1 MISADLIV
9 AGAAQVATCGGP
21 APKRRKALNDV
32 GLIEDG
38 WIASSKGR
46 IVFTGTENEFRDTV
60 RPAAGAETIDA
71 RGLTALPGFVD
82 CHTHLPFAGNRAR
95 EFKFRLEGWTYPQL
109 AEAGM
114 GILTTVR
121 ATRAASMGDLVG
133 LCLRRLDRML
143 LSGTTTIEAKSG
155 YGLDLADEIKQLEAL
170 KEADGRH
177 PIDIVPTFMG
187 AHEVPVEYR
196 DRREEYIDLLIN
208 EMTPE
213 IGRRKLAEF
222 FDVFCEQGVFSVPET
237 KRMVEAAIRAGF
249 RIKIHAD
256 EFVEIGGARLAAEVG
271 AVSTEHLINVSET
284 GIAALAGSE
293 TAAVLLPGVS
303 FFLMQ
308 DKCAPARQLV
318 DAGAIIALA
327 TDYNPGSS
335 MLDSMLFVMQLGVYK
350 LHLKVE
356 EALNACTAN
365 AAYAVGRSSDIGSI
379 EAGKKA
385 DIVLYDVDDYISLF
399 YELGSTKV
407 RHVIKDGRVVVR
419 DGCPAHRRA

>member
-9 AGAAQVATCGGP
+9 AGAAQVATCCGP

-32 GLIEDG
+32 GLIENG

-46 IVFTGTENEFRDTV
+46 IVFTGTEKEFRETV
-60 RPAAGAETIDA
+60 RPEAGAETIDA

-82 CHTHLPFAGNRAR
+82 SHTHLPFAGDRAR
-95 EFKFRLEGWTYPQL
+95 EFKLRLEGWTYQQL
-109 AEAGM
+109 TEAGM

-121 ATRAASMGDLVG
+121 ATRAASKEDLVG
-133 LCLRRLDRML
+133 LCLKRLDRML

-155 YGLDLADEIKQLEAL
+155 YGLNLADELKQLEAL
-170 KEADGRH
+170 KEAAGRH
-177 PIDIVPTFMG
+177 PVDVVPTFMG
-187 AHEVPVEYR
+187 AHEVPAEYR
-196 DRREEYIDLLIN
+196 ERRGEYIDLLID
-208 EMTPE
+208 EMVPE
-213 IGRRKLAEF
+213 IGRRKLADF
-222 FDVFCEQGVFSVPET
+222 FDVFCEQGVFSVTET
-237 KRMVEAAIRAGF
+237 RRMVEAAKRAGF

-256 EFVEIGGARLAAEVG
+256 EFVDIGGARLAAEVG
-271 AVSTEHLINVSET
+271 AVSAEHLITLGEA

-308 DKCAPARQLV
+308 EKCAPARQLV
-318 DAGAIIALA
+318 DAGAIVALA

-365 AAYAVGRSSDIGSI
+365 AAYAIGRSSDIGSI
-379 EAGKKA
+379 ETGKKA
-385 DIVLYDVDDYISLF
+385 DIVLFDVSDYVSLF

-407 RHVIKDGRVVVR
+407 RHVVKNGRVVVR